1 MLPPLALSQSI
12 GYISEPAST
21 FDDLKD
27 VGLWPA
33 DQTIKKISKINVWA
47 GETRPNAIELTYQL
61 INDDDPQTRLH
72 GQRQG
77 DQHTVTV
84 ADNEY
89 FVGIFGAIDSD
100 NLLPSLR
107 RIGFLVYNKNTG
119 NVTERGPFPDTTE
132 SDKHVKGF
140 ASGLGVILALT
151 GTLTAN
157 KILNSFAIY
166 SLQSDGLDFG
176 IKPVMKI

>member
-1 MLPPLALSQSI
+1 MLPPVVLSESI
-12 GYISEPAST
+12 GFTSEPAST

-33 DQTIKKISKINVWA
+33 DQTIKKITQIKIWT

-61 INDDDPQTRLH
+61 INDDDPQIRLH
-72 GQRQG
+72 GLRRG
-77 DQHTVTV
+77 DEHIVAV

-89 FVGIFGAIDSD
+89 FVGVFGAIDSD
-100 NLLPSLR
+100 KMRPSLR
-107 RIGFLVYNKNTG
+107 RLGFVVYDIDTG
-119 NVTERGPFPDTTE
+119 NLTERGPYPATTN
-132 SDKHVKGF
+132 SDKVKGF

-157 KILNSFAIY
+157 TILNSFAVY
-166 SLQSDGLDFG
+166 SLLTDGLVG
-176 IKPVMKI
+176 SKPALKV